1 MDKQE
6 YKKFIEGKKPKPN
19 TLKNVCMAFLIGGA
33 ICLLGEGIKQICLH
47 NGCEIKAA
55 TAWTAVSLIFLG
67 SVLTGLG
74 VYDKI
79 SKVAGAGTLV
89 PITGFANAVTSSAIE
104 FKTEGFVAGLGSKM
118 FAVAGPVIIY
128 GVVSGVVV
136 GILHLIF

>member
-6 YKKFIEGKKPKPN
+6 YRKFIDGKKPKPD
-19 TLKNVCMAFLIGGA
+19 TLRNVCWAFVIGGA
-33 ICLLGEGIKQICLH
+33 ICLLGEGIKQICIH
-47 NGCEIKAA
+47 YGCDFKVASTWA
-55 TAWTAVSLIFLG
+55 SVALIFLG
-67 SVLTGLG
+67 SLLTAIG
-74 VYDKI
+74 VYDNI
-79 SKVAGAGTLV
+79 SKVAGAGSLV

-136 GILHLIF
+136 GILHYVF